1 MKKNYKNLNE
11 ETVNGTYIL
20 KKKKKE
26 KSARTHT
33 PTNYAWFLDRS
44 ASLRMDEGE
53 VKLWV
58 AVAESGALSGS
69 TNTVAWMFVPLYF
82 AITWFSP
89 PSASAAA
96 ASWRSS
102 EPWSSRWKWQS
113 SRPWPAPPSQTPT
126 TASSHPEKPQ
136 IRVDMLYFF
145 FTLVQ
150 ANSEYQLDW

>member
-1 MKKNYKNLNE
+1 MP
-11 ETVNGTYIL
+11 G
-20 KKKKKE
+20 
-26 KSARTHT
+26 
-33 PTNYAWFLDRS
+33 FLIVQPLWEWMRV
-44 ASLRMDEGE
+44 RF

-126 TASSHPEKPQ
+126 TASSHP
-136 IRVDMLYFF
+136 
-145 FTLVQ
+145 LVHFLQ
-150 ANSEYQLDW
+150 HGAACSFVLPGTAWRASGEMALVWAPTWHGIPTKQQKTKRTKRERERRRWNI